1 MEAGDRFAD
10 LINGFL
16 FGGRQV
22 VRGEDVAPLDGRSM
36 LHRFVKGRVKT
47 VGGYRD
53 VLRRVVCGSDVV
65 IIGLENQSGVHYLMP
80 LRSMEYDAAEYA
92 RQARDVARRLRKAA
106 RSGRGKASGDEYIS
120 GFGREDRL
128 TPVITIVVYYGEEWD
143 GGRCLRDLLDTSGMR
158 EEFLGLVNDYPLH
171 LLNVRE
177 IDTSVFTTDIRQVFD
192 FVRCSGDRHKVNEL
206 INGDGA
212 YSSVDEEA
220 LEVMALYGNAA
231 ELMKLKKYRDDE
243 GRIDMCKGIQ
253 DWLAD
258 ERNEGRSEG
267 LLEGQR
273 QERARINLLYV
284 KLKDDDRIDD
294 IMLAINDS
302 EYQEKLLEEYKL

>member
-1 MEAGDRFAD
+1 
-10 LINGFL
+10 
-16 FGGRQV
+16 
-22 VRGEDVAPLDGRSM
+22 
-36 LHRFVKGRVKT
+36 
-47 VGGYRD
+47 
-53 VLRRVVCGSDVV
+53 
-65 IIGLENQSGVHYLMP
+65 
-80 LRSMEYDAAEYA
+80 
-92 RQARDVARRLRKAA
+92 
-106 RSGRGKASGDEYIS
+106 
-120 GFGREDRL
+120 
-128 TPVITIVVYYGEEWD
+128 
-143 GGRCLRDLLDTSGMR
+143 MR

-243 GRIDMCKGIQ
+243 GRNDMCKGIQ

-258 ERNEGRSEG
+258 ERNEGRSEGLLEGQRLGLLEGQRQG